1 MKIRLA
7 FLFLAAATAAAC
19 PPPSRAET
27 LTEPKFRQALGFKA
41 DTRLLY
47 RDPDCRPIAFKK
59 FSELMAQEGAHAQPA
74 YKPSGGEVTITVA
87 VKGTAACPAAYGPLQ
102 SMPLLNL
109 PDLAG
114 RRVTSAALRGK
125 PTLVSYFFVR
135 CVPCVKEVGPL
146 NAFRTLHPDINTL
159 AVTFDTPTD
168 TRDFVARYH
177 FEWRV
182 VPEGQDFIDRSGI
195 TRYPTLVLFDTQGRV
210 LATKMGGAVTDRD
223 VAGYLPKLEAWVQE
237 NLAPRP

>member
-7 FLFLAAATAAAC
+7 LLVIMAVAAVA
-19 PPPSRAET
+19 PPSHGET
-27 LTEPKFRQALGFKA
+27 LTEPKFRQALGFKP

-59 FSELMAQEGAHAQPA
+59 FSELMAKEGAHAQPA

-87 VKGTAACPAAYGPLQ
+87 MKGTAACPAAYGPLQ
-102 SMPLLNL
+102 SMPLLSL

-114 RRVTSAALRGK
+114 MRVTSASLRGK

-168 TRDFVARYH
+168 TRDFVSRYR

-182 VPEGQDFIDRSGI
+182 LPLGQDFIDRSGI
-195 TRYPTLVLFDTQGRV
+195 TRYPTLVLFDSQGRV
-210 LATKMGGAVTDRD
+210 LGTKMGGAVTDRD

-237 NLAPRP
+237 LLAPRP